1 MIKLK
6 SLLFEVS
13 IDQLKTQFVD
23 TGKISDSEFTEII
36 DASGAKSAYATW
48 LTKQFDN
55 KTIKAE
61 DLYKYNTYFKIFD
74 RRKREYQFQDIN
86 QYKTSDDITKFI
98 QKSVE
103 LYDRENKDPSQQKGV
118 ARSDKYKEFYIG
130 STDGFNVYELP
141 KGRTDLYGASCELGS
156 GTEWCTATG
165 KTRGHFDK
173 YITKGPL
180 FIFIKP
186 GSDEKY
192 QFSYEGSGES
202 GPTFMDKYDKS
213 IISSKIDKTR
223 AAYILSLFKFIESK
237 RPKYRV
243 PFKLKLIYDP
253 NSFTKDDLNIEGDL
267 NLSGTNL
274 TSLPAGLKIGGYL
287 DLGNTNITS
296 LPDGLTV
303 GGSLNLRDT
312 PITSLPVSLTV
323 ANSLYLQKTQV
334 TSLPDGLTV
343 NGTLDLANTKITSLP
358 AGLIVK
364 DNLFLS
370 NSKITSLPVGLTVG
384 GSIHM
389 KNTPMSK
396 KGYSENE
403 ILKMIQDKGGNVKE
417 HIWIG
422 NEELMP
428 AQLSRQ

>member
-23 TGKISDSEFTEII
+23 TGKISDSEFTEIV
-36 DASGAKSAYATW
+36 DASGAKSAYTTW
-48 LTKQFDN
+48 LTKQFVD

-130 STDGFNVYELP
+130 SVDGFNVYELP
-141 KGRTDLYGASCELGS
+141 KGREDLYGASCELGS
-156 GTEWCTATG
+156 GTDWCTATG

-173 YITKGPL
+173 YIERGPL

-192 QFSYEGSGES
+192 QFSYEGDGEL
-202 GPTFMDKYDKS
+202 GPSFMDKDDKS
-213 IISSKIDKTR
+213 IDVVGIDSKR

-243 PFKLKLIYDP
+243 PVRLKLIYDP
-253 NSFTKDDLNIEGDL
+253 KSFTKDDLNIEGDL
-267 NLSGTNL
+267 NLNGTPI
-274 TSLPAGLKIGGYL
+274 TSLPDGLKVSGFL
-287 DLGNTNITS
+287 DLSNTNITS
-296 LPDGLTV
+296 LPDSLTV
-303 GGSLNLRDT
+303 GGSLNLRNT
-312 PITSLPVSLTV
+312 PITSLPVGLTV
-323 ANSLYLQKTQV
+323 ANSLYLSNSKI

-358 AGLIVK
+358 AGLTIK

-396 KGYSENE
+396 KGYLEND
-403 ILKMIQDKGGNVKE
+403 ILKMIQDKGGSAPE
-417 HIWIG
+417 RIWIY
-422 NEELMP
+422 NE
-428 AQLSRQ
+428 